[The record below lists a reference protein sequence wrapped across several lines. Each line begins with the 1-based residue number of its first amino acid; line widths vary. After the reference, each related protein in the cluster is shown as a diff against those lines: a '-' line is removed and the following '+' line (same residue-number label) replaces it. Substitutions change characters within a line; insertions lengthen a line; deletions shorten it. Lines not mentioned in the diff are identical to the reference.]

1 LKLSENIQKI
11 DVYASSE
18 KFKENEK
25 NLNEERLRR
34 ESKTEIPLSINS
46 RKLNCSPGKG
56 INNVIPA

>member
-1 LKLSENIQKI
+1 M

-25 NLNEERLRR
+25 NLNEERLRK

-46 RKLNCSPGKG
+46 RQMMATPNKDIDSM
-56 INNVIPA
+56 IPT